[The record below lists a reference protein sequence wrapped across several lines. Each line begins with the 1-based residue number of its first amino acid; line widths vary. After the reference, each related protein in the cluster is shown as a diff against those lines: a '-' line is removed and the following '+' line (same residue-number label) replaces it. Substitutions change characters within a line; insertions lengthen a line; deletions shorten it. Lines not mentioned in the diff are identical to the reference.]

1 MGKDTFIVY
10 TSFYKPISFLSDK
23 QLGRLFRAIF
33 RYNLGE
39 VVDVEDDIRMA
50 FEFFKN
56 QFEIDE
62 SKYQAK
68 IMQNI
73 ESGRKG
79 GNPNFKKGKPNPYY
93 GGNGDISKDNQTL
106 SKITKDNP
114 PLSDIT
120 KDKPINDNVNVNA
133 NDVIAD
139 AITARV
145 DGSSALNLE
154 EIEEEINAAQAKA
167 EGLCMSYGI
176 TPEEY
181 GAIKAEIFAEW
192 EMQGYSAVLSDAM
205 NYFVNLMRI
214 KAKDRQKQPKPPD
227 IPLRDRQKALWNE
240 IIGCGV
246 QCPADTQK
254 AFYAKWSETDASGR
268 WMKCELE
275 NGFDV
280 KRRLERYVINS
291 DRQWR

>member
-1 MGKDTFIVY
+1 MAKTQEKRTFLFNLEWKKALEDYPPEIRLEVYEGIMEYALTGIV
-10 TSFYKPISFLSDK
+10 PELSPLSK
-23 QLGRLFRAIF
+23 
-33 RYNLGE
+33 
-39 VVDVEDDIRMA
+39 MA
-50 FEFFKN
+50 FSFIKQGLDFNNEKYEQTCSKRSKAGKEGADKRWNANPDGKN
-56 QFEIDE
+56 
-62 SKYQAK
+62 SKCHTDMAK
-68 IMQNI
+68 MA
-73 ESGRKG
+73 
-79 GNPNFKKGKPNPYY
+79 
-93 GGNGDISKDNQTL
+93 D
-106 SKITKDNP
+106 
-114 PLSDIT
+114 
-120 KDKPINDNVNVNA
+120 NDNE
-133 NDVIAD
+133 NDSD
-139 AITARV
+139 NENDDFSREK
-145 DGSSALNLE
+145 SAHAQEGECRILSLD
-154 EIEEEINAAQAKA
+154 EIKGEINAAQAKA

-254 AFYAKWSETDASGR
+254 AFYAKWSETDASGVF
-268 WMKCELE
+268 MKCELE

-291 DRQWR
+291 QH

>member
-1 MGKDTFIVY
+1 MRNSFI
-10 TSFYKPISFLSDK
+10 FYDSWWIAIKNLPRDVQGDVLTAIIEYGLYGETTGQLKPIAKAMLAMVKAQIDINCQRFENGK
-23 QLGRLFRAIF
+23 KGGRPKG
-33 RYNLGE
+33 N
-39 VVDVEDDIRMA
+39 
-50 FEFFKN
+50 KN
-56 QFEIDE
+56 QTET
-62 SKYQAK
+62 K
-68 IMQNI
+68 
-73 ESGRKG
+73 
-79 GNPNFKKGKPNPYY
+79 PKPN
-93 GGNGDISKDNQTL
+93 NNQTE
-106 SKITKDNP
+106 TKP
-114 PLSDIT
+114 
-120 KDKPINDNVNVNA
+120 KPNVNDNVNVND

-139 AITARV
+139 AITTRE
-145 DGSSALNLE
+145 DGSTVSGLE
-154 EIEEEINAAQAKA
+154 EIKAEINAAQAKA

-181 GAIKAEIFAEW
+181 EAIKAEIFAEW
-192 EMQGYSAVLSDAM
+192 EMQGYSAGRQDAM